1 MQTLEMTVPLNT
13 TLSVGNVIRCNFLKV
28 SSNNKEFD
36 RENSGLYM
44 IKELCHHFDGTQ
56 SLTSMKLLRDTFGDV

>member
-1 MQTLEMTVPLNT
+1 MTVPLN
-13 TLSVGNVIRCNFLKV
+13 LSLRAGSVIKCNFLKI

-44 IKELCHHFDGTQ
+44 IKELCHYFDGTQ
-56 SLTSMKLLRDTFGDV
+56 SLTSLKLLRDTFGDV